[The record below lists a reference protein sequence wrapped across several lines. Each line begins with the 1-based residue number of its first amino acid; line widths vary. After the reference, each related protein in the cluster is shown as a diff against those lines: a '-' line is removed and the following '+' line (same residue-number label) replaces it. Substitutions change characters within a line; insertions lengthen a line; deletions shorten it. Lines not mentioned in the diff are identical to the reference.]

1 MKTYQA
7 SQVGCIA
14 SIPDLRRWWVEGCN
28 FPDQGFGLSAF
39 NATLRH
45 QTMSIG
51 EGLGP
56 GVYMAIT
63 LNKPSPTA
71 GLASLVC
78 STAERTILLASNIT
92 LVGRGCAN

>member
-39 NATLRH
+39 YATLRH

-56 GVYMAIT
+56 EEYKVIT
-63 LNKPSPTA
+63 LNKTSPTA
-71 GLASLVC
+71 ELANLVR
-78 STAERTILLASNIT
+78 SIYMD
-92 LVGRGCAN
+92 

>member
-56 GVYMAIT
+56 GEYKAIT
-63 LNKPSPTA
+63 LNKSSPCILDIEYAREVEDISQDGEGESEPS
-71 GLASLVC
+71 L
-78 STAERTILLASNIT
+78 
-92 LVGRGCAN
+92 